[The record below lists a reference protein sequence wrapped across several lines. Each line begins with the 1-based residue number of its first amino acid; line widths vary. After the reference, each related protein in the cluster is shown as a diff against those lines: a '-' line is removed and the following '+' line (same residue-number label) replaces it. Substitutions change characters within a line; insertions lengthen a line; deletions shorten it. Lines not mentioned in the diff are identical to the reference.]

1 MKNKKVFIIILV
13 VVIVLA
19 GTVALASFDEEG
31 NFINPFANILA
42 KKVEDGSLTQAEV
55 DTFNKVLATIHEDE
69 EFVMENRRLPFNKEV
84 MASERFSTV
93 IDQLVEDG
101 LLTSEQ
107 VLLLNEHQLGINRE
121 TLDTLTEEEAADLR
135 EAMSILQEQIGR
147 FGGRPP
153 MDFKGKMPIKGNR
166 SLPES

>member
-1 MKNKKVFIIILV
+1 MKNKKLVIIILV

-31 NFINPFANILA
+31 NFINPFTNILA
-42 KKVEDGSLTQAEV
+42 KKVEDGSITQAEV
-55 DTFNKVLATIHEDE
+55 DTFNKVLATIHEDD
-69 EFVMENRRLPFNKEV
+69 EFVMDNRRMPYDKEA
-84 MASERFSTV
+84 MARESFSTV

-107 VLLLNEHQLGINRE
+107 ALLLNEHQLGINRE
-121 TLDTLTEEEAADLR
+121 TLETLTEEEAVALR
-135 EAMSILQEQIGR
+135 EAMAILQEQKGG

-153 MDFKGKMPIKGNR
+153 MDFKGRKPAKGNR
-166 SLPES
+166 ALPES